1 MDKFLKDILV
11 EKGYNLEKES
21 LNLWGNDS
29 EFFIL
34 KEFDKKNFLLFYKDE
49 ELNQFISDFQSIE
62 NNKIIQNTSLII
74 LLNVDDLEV
83 FYRNNLYKIMQIE
96 EDEYY
101 FRKYVVLYTNEGL
114 SKLESNT
121 KFLLDYIQGQDSK
134 DRSLFDKFENNMFFE
149 EAYFI
154 AMQLIIKL
162 PFISLPHAN
171 GNFEMIEDRIKLQIK
186 KEYMIESEEKV
197 NQILEKLDSIDI
209 KYLLEDSAILDE
221 LNKILGDYFYE
232 N

>member
-62 NNKIIQNTSLII
+62 NNKIIKNTSLII

>member
-49 ELNQFISDFQSIE
+49 ELNQFISDFQAIE
-62 NNKIIQNTSLII
+62 NNKIIKNTSLII

-121 KFLLDYIQGQDSK
+121 KFLLDYIQGQDSE

-221 LNKILGDYFYE
+221 LNKILGDCFYE